1 MYFFYYLCYKNK
13 KLKLIMIVYLV
24 NIRVFFV
31 FIELYLILKC
41 KIVRMEEVYFFLYLN
56 LGLSGE

>member
-1 MYFFYYLCYKNK
+1 
-13 KLKLIMIVYLV
+13 MIVYLV

-31 FIELYLILKC
+31 FIELYFILKC

-56 LGLSGE
+56 LGFSGE